1 MRTETKVQAV
11 IAIILILVMGGAIL
25 LLVRFRD
32 QKAPEDNGTGISLF
46 MNEGESY
53 SVLSFLKEKEE
64 GKPHDLLIR
73 LPAEMDHS
81 AITYENDPEGKVFS
95 ISIPGLRED
104 YFRDF
109 FIEGDKER
117 LLDISF
123 EFNESRSLI
132 KLLFNDFTCVE
143 PSREENFLCLDYK
156 APSDYYEKIVV
167 LDAGEGGMETGA
179 VVFGC
184 VEKDINLSIMMK
196 LREAFSEET
205 ASRRIGIYCT
215 RKNDAYVK
223 SEDRVAFAKALDADL
238 FLSIHMSS
246 TSSGRQSDF
255 SGTRVLYRV
264 TDETGLS
271 KAFSTLCLSSLVEA
285 LSSKDRGVVAGDEDY
300 LVRESDMPVALC
312 EIGYM
317 TNMDELSKLMD
328 NEYQEKAAWAL
339 HDAVVEMLSGEMHD
353 E

>member
-25 LLVRFRD
+25 LLVRFRN

-53 SVLSFLKEKEE
+53 SVISFLKDKEE
-64 GKPHDLLIR
+64 DNSHDLLMK
-73 LPAEMDHS
+73 LPEKLDLS
-81 AITYENDPEGKVFS
+81 AVTFQNDPEGKAFS
-95 ISIPGLRED
+95 ISIPGLGED
-104 YFRDF
+104 HFRDF
-109 FIEGDKER
+109 QMSGSKDR
-117 LLDISF
+117 LLDMSF
-123 EFNESRSLI
+123 EYNDSRGLI
-132 KLLFNDFTCVE
+132 KLFFNDYTEVE
-143 PSREENFLCLDYK
+143 RSFDDHSLCFDYK
-156 APSDYYEKIVV
+156 SPNEYFDKVVV
-167 LDAGEGGMETGA
+167 LDAGYGGSETGA

-223 SEDRVAFAKALDADL
+223 SEDRVAFAQALDADL
-238 FLSIHMSS
+238 FLSIHMNS

-264 TDETGLS
+264 TDETGSS
-271 KAFSTLCLSSLVEA
+271 KAFAEFCLSSLVEA

-328 NEYQEKAAWAL
+328 NEYQEKSAWAL